1 MKWNPVNGLNNLNR
15 ASLTYWINSI
25 KRIHINQKHDFQ
37 DIEIVYFCLL
47 IQRKG
52 KVALLLLPFLLL
64 AGLMGLG
71 AGEVAALADV
81 ADAGLHACR
90 GAVPGHTYRH
100 AGMFC
105 RKHETFG
112 ILSPKDFV
120 LVLLL
125 SS

>member
-1 MKWNPVNGLNNLNR
+1 M
-15 ASLTYWINSI
+15 
-25 KRIHINQKHDFQ
+25 
-37 DIEIVYFCLL
+37 
-47 IQRKG
+47 
-52 KVALLLLPFLLL
+52 ALLLLPFLLL
-64 AGLMGLG
+64 AGLLGLG
-71 AGEVAALADV
+71 AGKVAALADV
-81 ADAGLHACR
+81 ADAGLHAGR